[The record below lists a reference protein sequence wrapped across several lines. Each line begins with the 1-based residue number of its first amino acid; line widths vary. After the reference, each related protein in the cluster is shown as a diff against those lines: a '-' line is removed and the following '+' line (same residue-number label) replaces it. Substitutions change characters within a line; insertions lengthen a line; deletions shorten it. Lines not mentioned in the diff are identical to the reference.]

1 MSVKIP
7 SIKGFDQAALEKY
20 VKNTG
25 WLMLARVGSMAIKV
39 VVGIAVTNYLGKD
52 QNGILNYPVA
62 FVTFFTAAA
71 ALGVDG
77 FITRELL
84 RNPEKKNEL
93 LGTGFAI
100 KFMGGLIVLPL
111 IYTTY
116 VIANSYNRIDTP
128 LVFIMTVGFTGLIQS
143 FNIID
148 SFFQSRTQG
157 KYIMRVQIA
166 GNVLSAAI
174 KLALIIIG
182 AGLKWF
188 IFALLLD
195 AALLAAGYLFI
206 YQNNGESVFRWTF
219 KSDIAKFL
227 LKNSWPLAFSAIL
240 VSIYMNIDK
249 LMIEYYKGTGELG
262 IYANAVQFAEAWYFI
277 PVAVAASVFPAIMN
291 ARRDN
296 LQRYEKRMQNLYDL
310 MVWISMVLAIFITFT
325 APYLFRIFKP
335 EFYSGAHVLSIHIW
349 AGIFVF
355 LGTASAQFL
364 IAEGYTKL
372 SMLRTAMGALIN
384 IILNVFW
391 IPKYGIT
398 GAAMAT
404 LVAYACSTFWILLI
418 PKTRH
423 QGIMMLKSL
432 LLITLYQK
440 LKGSKDQP
448 G

>member
-1 MSVKIP
+1 MKIP
-7 SIKGFDQAALEKY
+7 SIKGFDQEALEKY
-20 VKNTG
+20 VRNTG

-39 VVGIAVTNYLGKD
+39 VVGFALTNYLGKD

-84 RNPEKKNEL
+84 RNPEKNNEL
-93 LGTGFAI
+93 LGTGFTL
-100 KFMGGLIVLPL
+100 KFIGGLIVLPL
-111 IYTTY
+111 IYATY
-116 VIANSYNRIDTP
+116 LIVNSYNKIDTP
-128 LVFIMTVGFTGLIQS
+128 LIFIMTVGFTGLVQS

-148 SFFQSRTQG
+148 SYFQSRTQG

-166 GNVLSAAI
+166 GNLLSAAI
-174 KLALIIIG
+174 KLALIIVG
-182 AGLKWF
+182 ASLKWF
-188 IFALLLD
+188 VFALLLD
-195 AALLAAGYLFI
+195 AVLLAAGYLFI
-206 YQNNGESVFRWTF
+206 YQNNGESIFRWKF

-277 PVAVAASVFPAIMN
+277 PVAITASVFPAIMN
-291 ARRDN
+291 ARRDSPE
-296 LQRYEKRMQNLYDL
+296 RYQKRMQNLYDL
-310 MVWISMVLAIFITFT
+310 MVWISIALAIFITFT
-325 APYLFRIFKP
+325 APFFFRIFKP

-384 IILNVFW
+384 IGLNIFW
-391 IPKYGIT
+391 IPKYGIE
-398 GAAMAT
+398 GAATAT
-404 LVAYACSTFWILLI
+404 LVAYACSTFWILFI
-418 PKTRH
+418 PRTRH
-423 QGIMMLKSL
+423 QGVMMLKSL
-432 LLITLYQK
+432 FFVTLFHK
-440 LKGSKDQP
+440 LKSKDDQP
-448 G
+448 K

>member
-1 MSVKIP
+1 M
-7 SIKGFDQAALEKY
+7 
-20 VKNTG
+20 
-25 WLMLARVGSMAIKV
+25 
-39 VVGIAVTNYLGKD
+39 
-52 QNGILNYPVA
+52 
-62 FVTFFTAAA
+62 
-71 ALGVDG
+71 
-77 FITRELL
+77 
-84 RNPEKKNEL
+84 
-93 LGTGFAI
+93 
-100 KFMGGLIVLPL
+100 
-111 IYTTY
+111 
-116 VIANSYNRIDTP
+116 
-128 LVFIMTVGFTGLIQS
+128 
-143 FNIID
+143 
-148 SFFQSRTQG
+148 
-157 KYIMRVQIA
+157 
-166 GNVLSAAI
+166 
-174 KLALIIIG
+174 
-182 AGLKWF
+182 
-188 IFALLLD
+188 
-195 AALLAAGYLFI
+195 
-206 YQNNGESVFRWTF
+206 
-219 KSDIAKFL
+219 
-227 LKNSWPLAFSAIL
+227 AFSAIL

-249 LMIEYYKGTGELG
+249 LMIEYYKGSGELG

-296 LQRYEKRMQNLYDL
+296 FQRYEKRMQNLYDL

-355 LGTASAQFL
+355 LGTASTQFL

-372 SMLRTAMGALIN
+372 SMLRTAMGAVIN

-391 IPKYGIT
+391 IPKYGIA

-440 LKGSKDQP
+440 LKGSTDRP
-448 G
+448 A

>member
-1 MSVKIP
+1 VKIP
-7 SIKGFDQAALEKY
+7 SIKGFDQQTLEKY

-25 WLMLARVGSMAIKV
+25 WLMLARVGSMAIKILV
-39 VVGIAVTNYLGKD
+39 AIALTHYLSKSD
-52 QNGILNYPVA
+52 IGILNYPVA

-77 FITRELL
+77 FVTRELL
-84 RNPEKKNEL
+84 RHPEKKDQL
-93 LGTGFAI
+93 LGTAFI
-100 KFMGGLIVLPL
+100 LKVTGGLIILPIIYATYTIVNNYKVIETPL
-111 IYTTY
+111 IF
-116 VIANSYNRIDTP
+116 VMI
-128 LVFIMTVGFTGLIQS
+128 VGFTGLVQS

-148 SFFQSRTQG
+148 SYFQSRTQG

-166 GNVLSAAI
+166 GNLLSAAI

-182 AGLKWF
+182 ASLKWF

-195 AALLAAGYLFI
+195 AVLLATGYLFI
-206 YQNNGESVFRWTF
+206 YQNNGESILKWTF
-219 KSDIAKFL
+219 KTDIAKFL

-240 VSIYMNIDK
+240 VSIYLNIDK
-249 LMIEYYKGTGELG
+249 LMIEYYRGAGDLG
-262 IYANAVQFAEAWYFI
+262 VYSNAVQLAEAWYFI
-277 PVAVAASVFPAIMN
+277 PVAITASVFPAIMN
-291 ARRDN
+291 ARRDDPERY
-296 LQRYEKRMQNLYDL
+296 QRRMQNMYDL
-310 MVWISMVLAIFITFT
+310 MVWISMALAIVITIS
-325 APYLFRIFKP
+325 APLIFRILFTE
-335 EFYSGAHVLSIHIW
+335 EFYDGAHVLSINIW

-384 IILNVFW
+384 IVLNIFW
-391 IPKYGIT
+391 IPKYGIA
-398 GAAMAT
+398 GAAFAT

-418 PKTRH
+418 PKTRQ

-432 LLITLYQK
+432 FLITLYQK
-440 LKGSKDQP
+440 LKGSTDQP